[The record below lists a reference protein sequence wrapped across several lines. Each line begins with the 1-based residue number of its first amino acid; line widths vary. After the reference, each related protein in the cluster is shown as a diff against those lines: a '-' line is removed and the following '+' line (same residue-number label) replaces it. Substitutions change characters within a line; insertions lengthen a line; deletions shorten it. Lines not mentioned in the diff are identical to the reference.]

1 MSLLTVENL
10 TKIFTVGKDE
20 DAGTARL
27 IIPDDLDITAHH
39 RGTVAAM
46 QTRPI
51 VEIDETE
58 RLFDAP
64 RHPPECVRV

>member
-20 DAGTARL
+20 DAGTACL
-27 IIPDDLDITAHH
+27 LIPDDPGIAAHH

-46 QTRPI
+46 QARPL

-64 RHPPECVRV
+64 RHPPGCVRV